1 MTETVRRQIRG
12 ATLIWMG
19 AVAASRV
26 AGLLREVVV
35 ARAAGATGATD
46 VFFSA
51 FTLPDFINYLLA
63 GGALSITIIPI
74 LTAFRQKDAE
84 AEGWRVFSTVLT
96 LLALGAILLLSLGMI
111 FTGPLCRLLG
121 KGFDGPQQ
129 VLLVR
134 YTRILL
140 PAQFC
145 FFAGGLFGAAQ
156 MARGKHAIAALAPL
170 LYNAGIITGGL
181 LLGGRYGMEG
191 FCWGA
196 LGGAILGPLS
206 LQLIGAMRVGFR
218 FRPNLDL
225 SHPAIRQY
233 LLLTLPIMIGQS
245 ILVTDDWLIR
255 YFGAFLGTASISWL
269 NYAKK
274 LAQVLPALLGQASAA
289 ASFPTLSAQAERGAV
304 REMSATL
311 GEGLRRALL
320 LSAAGAVLLL
330 VLNREATVLLFR
342 GHRFT
347 TADALATGQALAILS
362 LSVPAW
368 VAQALLARGYYALRS
383 TWAPTL
389 MGTVMTL
396 LGIPLYGALSQRG
409 YLGLATASSIAI
421 TLYVVALHV
430 GLQRRLRRDDPAV
443 PPLLPAAWGLRAVGV
458 VLITLLGAALTRGGV
473 GQLWPDHAF
482 GQALLRAGVV
492 GVVTVGL
499 FAGAAQVCGVAR
511 DAVLPGLIGRLFRR
525 PAPRA

>member
-1 MTETVRRQIRG
+1 MTETVRRQLRA

-26 AGLLREVVV
+26 AGLLREMVV
-35 ARAAGATGATD
+35 ARVGGATGATD

-51 FTLPDFINYLLA
+51 FMLPDFINYLLA

-74 LTAFRQKDAE
+74 LTAFKLKDAE
-84 AEGWRVFSTVLT
+84 EEGWRVFSTVLT
-96 LLALGAILLLSLGMI
+96 LLALAAFILLSFAMI
-111 FTGPLCRLLG
+111 FTGPLCRFLG
-121 KGFDGPQQ
+121 GGFDGPQQ
-129 VLLVR
+129 DLMIR

-170 LYNAGIITGGL
+170 LYNAGIIVGGI

-206 LQLIGAMRVGFR
+206 LQLVGALRVGFR
-218 FRPNLDL
+218 YRPNLDL
-225 SHPAIRQY
+225 KHPAVRQY
-233 LLLTLPIMIGQS
+233 LLLSLPIMVGQS

-255 YFGAFLGTASISWL
+255 VFGSYLAQGSIAWL

-274 LAQVLPALLGQASAA
+274 VAQVLPALLGQASAA
-289 ASFPTLSAQAERGAV
+289 ASFPTLSAQAERGDM

-311 GEGLRRALL
+311 GAGLRRALL
-320 LSAAGAVLLL
+320 LSAAGAALIL

-342 GHRFT
+342 GQRFT

-389 MGTVMTL
+389 IGTVMTL
-396 LGIPLYGALSQRG
+396 LGIPLYGALSHRG

-421 TLYVVALHV
+421 ILYAVALQV
-430 GLQRRLRRDDPAV
+430 GLQRRLRRGDPGV
-443 PPLLPAAWGLRAVGV
+443 PALLPAPWLIRAAGV
-458 VLITLLGAALTRGGV
+458 ALVTLLGAALTRGGV
-473 GQLWPDHAF
+473 GQIWPDHAF
-482 GQALLRAGVV
+482 GQALLRAAVV
-492 GVVTVGL
+492 GAVTAGL
-499 FAGAAQVCGVAR
+499 FAGAARLFGLSR
-511 DAVLPGLIGRLFRR
+511 DAVLPGLIGRVFRR
-525 PAPRA
+525 PGPRG

>member
-1 MTETVRRQIRG
+1 MTESVRRQIRG
-12 ATLIWMG
+12 ATLIWM
-19 AVAASRV
+19 ASVAASRV

-74 LTAFRQKDAE
+74 LTAFHVRDDE
-84 AEGWRVFSTVLT
+84 EEGWRVFSTVLT
-96 LLALGAILLLSLGMI
+96 LLALGAILLLGLGMV
-111 FTGPLCRLLG
+111 FADPLCRALG

-129 VLLVR
+129 QLLVR

-156 MARGKHAIAALAPL
+156 MARGRHAIAAIAPL
-170 LYNAGIITGGL
+170 LYNVGIIAGGL
-181 LLGGRYGMEG
+181 LLGRRYGMEG

-196 LGGAILGPLS
+196 LGGAVLGPLL
-206 LQLIGAMRVGFR
+206 LQLFGALRVGFR
-218 FRPNLDL
+218 YRPNLDL
-225 SHPAIRQY
+225 GHPAVKQY

-255 YFGAFLGTASISWL
+255 YFGAFLGPASISYL

-289 ASFPTLSAQAERGAV
+289 ASFPTLSAQAERGDV
-304 REMSATL
+304 RAMSVTL

-330 VLNREATVLLFR
+330 VLNREATVLVFR
-342 GHRFT
+342 GQRFST
-347 TADALATGQALAILS
+347 LDALATGQALAILAVA
-362 LSVPAW
+362 VPAW

-389 MGTVMTL
+389 IGSVMTL

-409 YLGLATASSIAI
+409 YLGLATASSIAMI
-421 TLYVVALHV
+421 LYVIALHI
-430 GLQRRLRRDDPAV
+430 GLQRRLHRDDPEGPA
-443 PPLLPAAWGLRAVGV
+443 LLPAAWLARAAGV
-458 VLITLLGAALTRGGV
+458 VLATLLGAALTRGAV
-473 GQLWPDHAF
+473 GQLWPNHAF
-482 GQALLRAGVV
+482 AEALGRAVVV
-492 GVVTVGL
+492 GLVGL
-499 FAGAAQVCGVAR
+499 GLFTSLSNAFGLSR
-511 DAVLPGLIGRLFRR
+511 DAVLPGLFDRVSRRFRPGR
-525 PAPRA
+525 